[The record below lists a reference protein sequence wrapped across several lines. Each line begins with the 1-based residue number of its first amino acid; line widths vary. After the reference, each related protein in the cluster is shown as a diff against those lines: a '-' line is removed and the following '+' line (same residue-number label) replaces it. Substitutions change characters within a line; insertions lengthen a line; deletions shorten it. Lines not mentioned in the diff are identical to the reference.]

1 MKNLIFIYLA
11 FLSVP
16 LIASPHRQEAGI
28 LRDTTG
34 ISFQLSEIPVVLTE
48 PTERCAW
55 LLEHFWDKFNFAD
68 TNLIHHPEVSEQ
80 AFADFISVLPHGRP
94 ADIEKGIGIL
104 MKKAAYS
111 PKIFNYFAGL
121 AEKYLY
127 DPNSPARNDELYIPF
142 LEKLLSSPILSRTD
156 KIRPAYQLEMAQKN
170 RPGTIATDFDYTLL
184 SGKQQSLLQTPAE
197 YLLLVFYDPECDHCQ
212 EILQRLITSSA
223 IHQLIARH
231 KLTVLAIYTEAN
243 IPYWQSQRQQLPAN
257 WIVGHD
263 REKIKNQNLYDL
275 KAMPSLYLLNR
286 TKQVLLKDTSLPVL
300 FQKLTEIH

>member
-11 FLSVP
+11 LLSVP

-34 ISFQLSEIPVVLTE
+34 IAFQLPEIPVVLTE

-104 MKKAAYS
+104 IKKAAYS

-142 LEKLLSSPILSRTD
+142 LEKLLRSPILSRTD
-156 KIRPAYQLEMAQKN
+156 KIRPAYQLEMTQKN

-197 YLLLVFYDPECDHCQ
+197 FLLLVFYDPECDHCQ
-212 EILQRLITSSA
+212 EILQGLITSSA
-223 IHQLIARH
+223 IHQLIAHH

-243 IPYWQSQRQQLPAN
+243 IPYWQSKRQQLPAN

>member
-1 MKNLIFIYLA
+1 MKNLIFICLI
-11 FLSVP
+11 FLSAS
-16 LIASPHRQEAGI
+16 LIASPHRQEAGV

-34 ISFQLSEIPVVLTE
+34 ISFQLPEIPVILTE

-104 MKKAAYS
+104 MEEAACS
-111 PKIFNYFAGL
+111 PNVFNYFAGL

-142 LEKLLSSPILSRTD
+142 LKKFLRSRILSQTQ

-170 RPGTIATDFDYTLL
+170 RPGTIATDFEYTPS
-184 SGKQQSLLQTPAE
+184 SGKKQSLSQTPAE

-212 EILQRLITSSA
+212 DILQGLITSTA
-223 IHQLIARH
+223 IHQLIAQQ

-243 IPYWQSQRQQLPAN
+243 ILYWQSRRQQLPGN
-257 WIVGHD
+257 WIVGYD

-275 KAMPSLYLLNR
+275 KAMPSLYLLDR